1 MLRDCNIDE
10 PFPFSLTGNQ
20 AQGVTQKDG
29 TGNAFID
36 IETTARLPS
45 LACTRDPPVLAAG
58 VREHAERLRPEQAP
72 GRPRLVPLQFRKSF
86 GDCPPVTHF
95 DVRIES
101 EASAAAAFYQWAA
114 DVCTGQGAFTVDV
127 TNTSSNAAREQFF
140 AGNVDIGV
148 SSLPPQPGELTGDPR
163 RTR

>member
-1 MLRDCNIDE
+1 MLA
-10 PFPFSLTGNQ
+10 P
-20 AQGVTQKDG
+20 
-29 TGNAFID
+29 
-36 IETTARLPS
+36 
-45 LACTRDPPVLAAG
+45 G
-58 VREHAERLRPEQAP
+58 VREHARTAIDPNKLPPDRAI
-72 GRPRLVPLQFRKSF
+72 VPLQFRKSS

-95 DVRIES
+95 DVQIES
-101 EASAAAAFYQWAA
+101 ESSAAAAFYQWAA

-148 SSLPPQPGELTGDPR
+148 SSLPPQPGERHWRPA